1 MNLNEKYNVENTH
14 TVTQSRVLCD
24 TFLLKPFEINAAFNM
39 QDEIGDSR
47 IIKAPALRSFPCHVG
62 VGTDA
67 VASVGSI
74 VAIAA

>member
-1 MNLNEKYNVENTH
+1 
-14 TVTQSRVLCD
+14 
-24 TFLLKPFEINAAFNM
+24 M

-47 IIKAPALRSFPCHVG
+47 IIKAAFRSFPFHVG

-74 VAIAA
+74 VAIAAKKSAHKNSYMRMTSL

>member
-1 MNLNEKYNVENTH
+1 
-14 TVTQSRVLCD
+14 
-24 TFLLKPFEINAAFNM
+24 M

-47 IIKAPALRSFPCHVG
+47 IIKAPVLRSFLIHVG